1 MTTAAPPANTDRAD
15 QTRILKRLLDVS
27 LVLNS
32 NLTLDRL
39 LHDIMDAASEITNS
53 ASASILLIDKRTNE
67 LFFAGNNS
75 GDEQKMAHIPVP
87 LNNSIAGTIILE
99 NRAVIIQ
106 DASNDPRI
114 NRTVDQQIEFQTR
127 SLMGVPMRIK
137 NSVIGAL
144 EVVNRIGPA
153 WTEDDCTHLTSL
165 AAQAAVAIE
174 NARQAEQLHKA
185 YEELDKLDKLK
196 SDFIAIASHELRTPL
211 SIIIGYASF
220 LQEEASGEAGEHAA
234 AVLNSAQHLGEIIE
248 ELTNLRFLRV
258 ASAELTFAPASLL
271 TVLQDV
277 EHEIAS
283 LVNAKNEKFD
293 KQYPAAT
300 VTVNADTGKL
310 EMALTNILNNA
321 VKFTDPGGTIRVF
334 TEQHGGEIWIRVADN
349 GLGIPATELENI
361 FKDFYQVSDH
371 MTRKHNGM
379 GLGLSIA
386 RAVVQAHGGRV
397 WAESEGLGHGTTI
410 TISLPVITT

>member
-1 MTTAAPPANTDRAD
+1 MTTAAPPSNADRD

-32 NLTLDRL
+32 NLALDRL
-39 LHDIMDAASEITNS
+39 LHAIMDAASEITNS
-53 ASASILLIDKRTNE
+53 EAASILLIDKHTNE
-67 LFFAGNNS
+67 LFFAASNTPGA
-75 GDEQKMAHIPVP
+75 EQQMAHIPVP
-87 LNNSIAGTIILE
+87 LDNSIAGTVIRE

-114 NRTVDQQIEFQTR
+114 NRIVDQQIAFRTR

-144 EVVNRIGPA
+144 EVVNWIGSV

-174 NARQAEQLHKA
+174 NAQQAEQLHKA

-220 LQEEASGEAGEHAA
+220 LQEESSGEAGEHAA
-234 AVLNSAQHLGEIIE
+234 AVLSSAQHLGQIIE
-248 ELTNLRFLRV
+248 ELTNLRYLRV
-258 ASAELTFAPASLL
+258 DSAGLTFAPVLVAKLCQTVKRDIESLA
-271 TVLQDV
+271 T
-277 EHEIAS
+277 
-283 LVNAKNEKFD
+283 AKNQRLVVE
-293 KQYPAAT
+293 PLPPS
-300 VTVNADTGKL
+300 VTINADESIFQL
-310 EMALTNILNNA
+310 ALTNVLNNA
-321 VKFTDPGGTIRVF
+321 VKFTAPGGIIRLF
-334 TEQHGGEIWIRVADN
+334 TQQHGGEIWIRVADD
-349 GLGIPATELENI
+349 GIGIPAPELENI
-361 FKDFYQVSDH
+361 FKDFYQVSEH
-371 MTRKHNGM
+371 MTRKFNGL

-386 RAVVQAHGGRV
+386 RAVVQAHGGRI
-397 WAESEGLGHGTTI
+397 WAESDGVGRGATI
-410 TISLPVITT
+410 TISLPLVGT